1 MNALRIVSVCLWVLA
16 SVHTITGAATTEKM
30 LIQKKAY
37 AGYCNR
43 NNNQADSTQ
52 YSPDGVG
59 YMNTYYDLT
68 GQENSPAERLKCHEH
83 CISTYNDKFYQ
94 ILVYTSGTHEGKCY
108 CSIPFSSN
116 CDSNMAD
123 ETASETWVF
132 VDAYRVV
139 QSDRTKPLN
148 AKPFNPPGIGQD
160 FKVGVSV
167 EEQDSELGGG
177 EPFGYGKPSISNVN
191 LDVINTD
198 GSAQISLSGENFG
211 LNVKSVEDPSVYY
224 TTVYGETTQT
234 PVFNIQTYKRDSSVE
249 VDVNTG
255 SLLFRAPPLDQLPPG
270 KAGTHSIY
278 LVVGVA
284 IQPVGGQQILAKKF
298 LAFTI
303 IFVLYVCVSATVN
316 QQRRLA
322 HAMEQRFVEP
332 AFAPSSSDG
341 FGLLKF
347 QDIRNFE
354 DMWAWTDQIL
364 LPGIYDETMN
374 SLDNNNGDPFDDQ
387 VVIDDASNIL
397 FGIRFRQVRM
407 SRAKTGCDIP
417 LKIVKSGI
425 TGGKTS
431 CVAEYSQE
439 FVDRAM
445 FGVPTVSSSL
455 RFDGSQTNQTIYPYK
470 WFPSSD
476 TQEPEY
482 RGALQSYY
490 GGGYVVDIPLNRSK
504 AFDQVNEMRY
514 GRVKGSK
521 NLATKDTNLDEIV
534 PNSMFVDPEVTRALF
549 ASFGMYHLGLNL
561 HMTCQ
566 FVFEWHPGGQMV
578 PSIQFTGTRLFFPFT
593 VHRVIEVVLNVLLN
607 LGIGYYWVQLL
618 MDFRAGL
625 LPHMDAARQGQQFVG
640 ANMVLCAIRGL
651 RYLQVFDSLRVILR
665 AITNTAADVANFLV
679 MLLIMVFA
687 FAMGGFFIFGPHIS
701 GFETIGVHNQ
711 TSMIPGFE
719 QHGP

>member
-1 MNALRIVSVCLWVLA
+1 
-16 SVHTITGAATTEKM
+16 
-30 LIQKKAY
+30 
-37 AGYCNR
+37 
-43 NNNQADSTQ
+43 
-52 YSPDGVG
+52 
-59 YMNTYYDLT
+59 
-68 GQENSPAERLKCHEH
+68 
-83 CISTYNDKFYQ
+83 
-94 ILVYTSGTHEGKCY
+94 
-108 CSIPFSSN
+108 
-116 CDSNMAD
+116 
-123 ETASETWVF
+123 
-132 VDAYRVV
+132 
-139 QSDRTKPLN
+139 
-148 AKPFNPPGIGQD
+148 
-160 FKVGVSV
+160 
-167 EEQDSELGGG
+167 
-177 EPFGYGKPSISNVN
+177 
-191 LDVINTD
+191 
-198 GSAQISLSGENFG
+198 
-211 LNVKSVEDPSVYY
+211 
-224 TTVYGETTQT
+224 
-234 PVFNIQTYKRDSSVE
+234 
-249 VDVNTG
+249 
-255 SLLFRAPPLDQLPPG
+255 
-270 KAGTHSIY
+270 
-278 LVVGVA
+278 
-284 IQPVGGQQILAKKF
+284 
-298 LAFTI
+298 
-303 IFVLYVCVSATVN
+303 
-316 QQRRLA
+316 
-322 HAMEQRFVEP
+322 
-332 AFAPSSSDG
+332 
-341 FGLLKF
+341 
-347 QDIRNFE
+347 
-354 DMWAWTDQIL
+354 
-364 LPGIYDETMN
+364 
-374 SLDNNNGDPFDDQ
+374 
-387 VVIDDASNIL
+387 
-397 FGIRFRQVRM
+397 M

-482 RGALQSYY
+482 RGALHSYY

-625 LPHMDAARQGQQFVG
+625 TKLTPWHVFDTASMTLFTFFTLSSVRSIIFDYPGRDLITAINSKSQAYYSLLPHMDAARQGQQFVG

-701 GFETIGVHNQ
+701 GFETIGDCIMTMIFAFDGQLKLVDLQNAFEGSGEMVIVFLYFALIMLVCYLLLLNSMMLGIFLESWTHVYEKVVRESARVEEKAKRLPTWKANLYAAGKFLRLGPSHWKHTFLEALAIKQ
-711 TSMIPGFE
+711 EDRRNYEKLLGALMEWHERPSKRRLQFISIFQLKNEVMKTASYDHADEVFRLLILKWKSSAHQPNFFSMIERDEALNALMIRRQNILYQNANVSTFE
-719 QHGP
+719 ERERGIPVAEMSIISTEKSLQSLLALKKKRAERIQQLEGEVFKSRKHLFTKLQSVENRLQEYAAKVSM